1 MKILVYNGP
10 GDLEIQEAEDLLPR
24 PGEIKVKTLYSGV
37 SHGTE
42 MNVYNNLVPQFS
54 KYQDPETK
62 LLLSGDENHKAW
74 QYPIKSC
81 DPDVWCLG
89 YSNIGKV
96 TEIGEGVKDFSIGD
110 IVFSASSHQSHIVKP
125 AKEFIKLE
133 KDIDPK
139 KAVVLFNL
147 KTTYT
152 AILDAKIKLGD
163 VVVVS
168 GLGLLGQ
175 LCVQMAKLS
184 GAFQV
189 YGIDIYENRRKAALE
204 NGCDEVFDP
213 IETKDI
219 AMEIRKRTNNRG
231 ADVVMEVSGNSKAL
245 QEAIRI
251 AAPDTDVI
259 VVSWYQN
266 EARGLY
272 LGDEF
277 HHNRIGVKQS
287 QSAHV
292 APEFAHMYPEERR
305 QKALQHIIGKLSL
318 DSLLQ
323 VMDFDSAPEAYKT
336 IHDHPD
342 QVIQVVF
349 SYENEE
355 EE

>member
-1 MKILVYNGP
+1 MKILVYRGP
-10 GDLEIQEAEDLLPR
+10 GDLCVEEAEDFTLR
-24 PGEIKVKTLYSGV
+24 SDEIRVETLYSGV

-54 KYQDPETK
+54 KYQDSATK
-62 LLLSGDENHKAW
+62 LLLPGDEGHKAW
-74 QYPIKSC
+74 QYPIRSC

-96 TEIGEGVKDFSIGD
+96 VEIGTEVTDFSVGD
-110 IVFSASSHQSHIVKP
+110 IVFSASSHQSQIVKK
-125 AKEFIKLE
+125 AEEFIKLPE
-133 KDIDPK
+133 DIDPI

-163 VVVVS
+163 VVVIS

-175 LCVQMAKLS
+175 LCAQMAKMS

-204 NGCDEVFDP
+204 NGCDEVFNP
-213 IETKDI
+213 AEVSDI

-231 ADVVMEVSGNSKAL
+231 ADVVMEVSGNSRAL
-245 QEAIRI
+245 NEAIRI
-251 AAPDTDVI
+251 AAPETNVI

-277 HHNRIGVKQS
+277 HHNRIGLKQS

-305 QKALQHIIGKLSL
+305 QKALQHILRNLSL
-318 DSLLQ
+318 DNLLQ
-323 VMDFDSAPEAYKT
+323 VTEFENAPEAYKK
-336 IHDHPD
+336 IHDHPEE
-342 QVIQVVF
+342 VIQVVF
-349 SYENEE
+349 SYKK
-355 EE
+355 